1 MNKKTPF
8 VDGEFY
14 HIYNR
19 GVDKRQ
25 IFLNRADF
33 DRFLQSIIIF
43 NTKEPVGSILE
54 YSFHRKI
61 GRPMS
66 KSRLVDIICYCLN
79 PNHFHLLLKQRENG
93 GLGEFIRRVGS
104 GYTKYFNHK
113 NKRSGVL
120 FQGGSKSVHIDSNEY
135 LLHASAY
142 INLNN
147 KAHRL
152 QSHLF
157 QSSWEEYLN
166 PSMQSLCAKGIILK
180 QFKNSHEYKDFAE
193 ASLYDILERKERA
206 IELQKILLE

>member
-1 MNKKTPF
+1 MKRKTPF
-8 VDGEFY
+8 IDGEFY

-25 IFLNRADF
+25 IFLERADF

-43 NTKEPVGSILE
+43 NSTEPVGSILE
-54 YSFHRKI
+54 YYFYRKI

-66 KSRLVDIICYCLN
+66 KSRLVDVICYCLN
-79 PNHFHLLLKQRENG
+79 PNHFHLLLRQRENG
-93 GLGEFIRRVGS
+93 GLGEFIRRVGG

-113 NKRSGVL
+113 YKRSGVL
-120 FQGGSKSVHIDSNEY
+120 FQGGSKSIHVDSNEY

-147 KAHRL
+147 KVHRL
-152 QSHLF
+152 QGRLF
-157 QSSWEEYLN
+157 LSSWEEYLN
-166 PSMQSLCAKGIILK
+166 PSRHSLCAKDIILK

-193 ASLYDILERKERA
+193 ASLHDILERKERVA
-206 IELQKILLE
+206 ELQKILLE